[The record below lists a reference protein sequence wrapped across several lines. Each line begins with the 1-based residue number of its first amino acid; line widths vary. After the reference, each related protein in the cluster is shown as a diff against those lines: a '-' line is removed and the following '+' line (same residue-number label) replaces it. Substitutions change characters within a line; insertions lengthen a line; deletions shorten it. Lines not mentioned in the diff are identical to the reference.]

1 MPKPYTSPYE
11 ILNEGNTSRFLLICD
26 HASNAIPDDYAQL
39 GLPSHELE
47 RHVAWDMGAAE
58 VTRHL
63 ADILGCPAILSGF
76 SRLLIDPN
84 RGLDDPTLIMKL
96 SDGIIIPGNLDVD
109 QHNNKSAWQDRVS
122 KFYMPYHLA
131 IASALDKSLS
141 DGQVPIILSV
151 HSFTPNFK
159 GEDRPWS
166 SAVLWD
172 KDDRLAKHLFTALS
186 KSEKL
191 VGNNQPYSGRLKND
205 CLYRH
210 GTENGLPHALIE
222 LRQDCLMR
230 DVDCQYWVPFL
241 ANALTTAETDPI
253 CAERKF
259 LGSYTENNFKN
270 CIENQ

>member
-1 MPKPYTSPYE
+1 
-11 ILNEGNTSRFLLICD
+11 
-26 HASNAIPDDYAQL
+26 
-39 GLPSHELE
+39 
-47 RHVAWDMGAAE
+47 
-58 VTRHL
+58 
-63 ADILGCPAILSGF
+63 
-76 SRLLIDPN
+76 
-84 RGLDDPTLIMKL
+84 MKL
-96 SDGIIIPGNLDVD
+96 SDGSIIPGNLDVD

-259 LGSYTENNFKN
+259 IGSYTENNFKN